1 MNNSIYRKLTALL
14 VAALIL
20 LPAAV
25 QARKQDKGLLQTV
38 SQSLNESAAQYK
50 VLMRGLEPD
59 RFPVTWYAASGKL
72 VTSGS
77 EPWVGGFYPG
87 ALLYLYEHTGDT
99 ALYREALRKLEA
111 LKKEQYNTTTHDLGF
126 MMYCSFGNANRIAF
140 KPEYREILLNSA
152 RSLASRFNEQVGCIR
167 SWDSGPDQFMVII
180 DNMVNL
186 ELLFAATKMTGDS
199 TYYRIAVTHANTTM
213 KNHFRPDASSHHLV
227 IYDPSSGEVI
237 KKQTVQGASDTS
249 AWARGQAWGLYGYTV
264 MYRETGDRKY
274 LEQAN
279 RIAHF
284 LLSHPNL
291 PADKIPYWDFHA
303 PGIPEAPRD
312 VSAAAVICSALLELS
327 GYVDAAAATEYQRAA
342 ERMLR
347 SLSSSA
353 YRATAGEN
361 GGFILKH
368 GVGNYPRKA
377 DIDVP
382 LIYADYYYLEALSR
396 YKRLRD
402 PENLVSRSLDES
414 VQQYRFLKEHVPA
427 GQFPRTWENGRLKTV
442 SPYGWTSGFYPG
454 TLLYLYEY
462 SRDTTLLLEVADKLK
477 VMEPLQTFTGNHDL
491 GFMMYSSYGNAYRLE
506 HDSHFRDILIRSAQ
520 SLASRF
526 NPRVGCIESWDE
538 VKSLDGQLMLNFP
551 VIIDNLM
558 NLELLFFATRVSGDR
573 SFREIAVKHA
583 ETTMK
588 NHLRP
593 DFSSYHVVDYDPE
606 TGAVKSRETQQGFS
620 DNSAW
625 SRGQAWGIYGFTMTY
640 RETGDK
646 RFLNT
651 AEKMADFFLGHPNLP
666 DDGIPYWDFNVGQ
679 PGYTPVWNYVP
690 SKYPQVPR
698 DASAAAI
705 TASALIEL
713 AAYTGPKQSKKYLRA
728 AEKMLKSLSSAR
740 YRAEP
745 GQNGG
750 FLLMHASGGVPG
762 NAEVDVPLS
771 YADYYYVEALMRYR
785 QLIQQK

>member
-1 MNNSIYRKLTALL
+1 M
-14 VAALIL
+14 VALIL
-20 LPAAV
+20 APAAL
-25 QARKQDKGLLQTV
+25 QARKQDNRLLQIV
-38 SQSLNESAAQYK
+38 SQSLSESAAQYHQ
-50 VLMRGLEPD
+50 LMRRLEPD
-59 RFPVTWYAASGKL
+59 RFPVTWYAASGKM

-87 ALLYLYEHTGDT
+87 TLLCLYEQTGDT
-99 ALYREALRKLEA
+99 ALYREALRKLEV
-111 LKKEQYNTTTHDLGF
+111 LKKEQYNTSTHDLGF
-126 MMYCSFGNANRIAF
+126 MMYCSFGNANRLAF
-140 KPEYREILLNSA
+140 KPEYREVLLNSA
-152 RSLASRFNEQVGCIR
+152 RSLASRFNEKVGCIR
-167 SWDSGPDQFMVII
+167 SWDSGPGQFMVII

-199 TYYRIAVTHANTTM
+199 SYYRIAVTHANTTM
-213 KNHFRPDASSHHLV
+213 KNHFRPDASSYHLV
-227 IYDPSSGEVI
+227 IYDPQTGEVI

-279 RIAHF
+279 RIARF

-291 PADKIPYWDFHA
+291 PADKIPYWDFNA
-303 PGIPEAPRD
+303 PGIPDAPRD

-327 GYVDAAAATEYQRAA
+327 VYADAAAATEYKKAA
-342 ERMLR
+342 EIILR
-347 SLSSSA
+347 ALSSPA
-353 YRATAGEN
+353 YRATGEN

-382 LIYADYYYLEALSR
+382 LIYADYYYVEALSR
-396 YKRLRD
+396 YKKLYD
-402 PENLVSRSLDES
+402 PENLVSRALGES
-414 VQQYRFLKEHVPA
+414 VQQYRFLKENVPA
-427 GQFPRTWENGRLKTV
+427 RQFPRTWENGRLKTV

-462 SRDTTLLLEVADKLK
+462 SGDTTLRQEAAGKMKD
-477 VMEPLQTFTGNHDL
+477 MEQLQTFTGNHDL
-491 GFMMYSSYGNAYRLE
+491 GFMMYCSFGNAYRLNPE
-506 HDSHFRDILIRSAQ
+506 PRVREILIRSAQ

-538 VKSLDGQLMLNFP
+538 VKSLDGQRMLNFP
-551 VIIDNLM
+551 VIIDNM
-558 NLELLFFATRVSGDR
+558 VNLELLFFASRVSGDQ

-583 ETTMK
+583 EKTMK

-646 RFLNT
+646 RFLKT
-651 AEKMADFFLGHPNLP
+651 AEKMADFFLDHPNLP

-679 PGYTPVWNYVP
+679 PGYTPVWNYDP
-690 SKYPQVPR
+690 TRYREIPR
-698 DASAAAI
+698 DASAAAV

-713 AAYTGPKQSKKYLRA
+713 SGYAGPPKAKKYTEA

-771 YADYYYVEALMRYR
+771 YADYYYVEALMRCR
-785 QLIQQK
+785 LLLQKK